1 MVTEK
6 WANKAC
12 QELLDVLKKVA
23 ESDSN
28 MAHMAEVI
36 RSAIH
41 DERYIEE
48 PLEYIRSRTHP
59 IVKDGTVFVE
69 LQTTVSVHYE
79 SMEAFTRAYEPLTN
93 VKILDWDGETH
104 YLIDIR
110 LRLKLGEDELTL
122 S

>member
-1 MVTEK
+1 MVNEK

-12 QELLDVLKKVA
+12 QELLDVLKEAA

-28 MAHMAEVI
+28 MSHMAEVI

-48 PLEYIRSRTHP
+48 PLEYIRTRTHP
-59 IVKDGTVFVE
+59 IVKNDSVFIE

-93 VKILDWDGETH
+93 VRILDWDGETH

-110 LRLKLGEDELTL
+110 PRLKLGEGELTI